1 MFIISIYAGNTTFS
15 RYIEEGKFIVILR
28 QKECAIKNQNLMNCD
43 TLKYILSCFYP
54 SMDMTNS
61 YSHSMKVAQAAK
73 TQQQHKFIYLLHKL
87 ILSLCPQ
94 I

>member
-28 QKECAIKNQNLMNCD
+28 QKDQNLKNCD